1 MPTEVNK
8 EIELEIAYVPFIDIV
23 SYSKLVTSEQRRL
36 LELLNQIVRSR
47 TFPRLP
53 MQERFREHVIAT
65 WRESGGEPRRG
76 GPIAGA
82 ACGQRFCDSFSPAT
96 RLLPAARSLHV
107 ALACHVHRN
116 LSSPPHRNGA
126 NRSGIRQQSSRRP
139 GERRKESQC
148 ADADA
153 ARAGNYRR
161 KSCLNGSLMISD

>member
-76 GPIAGA
+76 GRLPALLADSGFVIRSA
-82 ACGQRFCDSFSPAT
+82 RPHVFCLRPDHYMWHWPAT
-96 RLLPAARSLHV
+96 FIEIYLPRLIEMGPIDQGFVNKVRADLASAERNRN
-107 ALACHVHRN
+107 ALMLTRLVLEIIAEKAV
-116 LSSPPHRNGA
+116 
-126 NRSGIRQQSSRRP
+126 
-139 GERRKESQC
+139 
-148 ADADA
+148 
-153 ARAGNYRR
+153 
-161 KSCLNGSLMISD
+161 